1 MTIGEKIRRLRKD
14 LGMTQTE
21 LGEKLGVKTN
31 AVSKWECGRV
41 EDIPRSKIKAMSVI
55 FGVPAS
61 YLIED
66 DTNIVNVDFGH
77 GETHAKKA
85 PSQRDEA
92 DEIADVFRKLDE
104 HGKGA
109 VRAILSFEH
118 AAAVAEHRQA
128 GAKKPKAKVKQRSD
142 GLGDVE
148 VFDQPSAAGLG
159 NYLSDIASHIE
170 QYPANVI
177 PEGTEFGVRIS
188 GNSMAPNIPDKAT
201 AFVQSKIAIEPG
213 QVGIFLLNGESFCK
227 KLEVDREKQEIR
239 LVSFNPDYK
248 DRIIEECDDFRTL
261 GLVLG
266 HWGGK

>member
-77 GETHAKKA
+77 GETRAKKA

-92 DEIADVFRKLDE
+92 DEIAEVFRQLDE

-109 VRAILSFEH
+109 VRCRISP
-118 AAAVAEHRQA
+118 RTW
-128 GAKKPKAKVKQRSD
+128 
-142 GLGDVE
+142 
-148 VFDQPSAAGLG
+148 PSAGGSAPACFRSSVCPAPPAAGRR
-159 NYLSDIASHIE
+159 S
-170 QYPANVI
+170 
-177 PEGTEFGVRIS
+177 
-188 GNSMAPNIPDKAT
+188 APGRACWCGRAP
-201 AFVQSKIAIEPG
+201 
-213 QVGIFLLNGESFCK
+213 
-227 KLEVDREKQEIR
+227 
-239 LVSFNPDYK
+239 
-248 DRIIEECDDFRTL
+248 
-261 GLVLG
+261 
-266 HWGGK
+266 